1 MKKNKILKIV
11 SSIVFLTAVVV
22 LANTYSKRNEENIYL
37 NNGIDKTGRVEN
49 SVDEKE
55 EEAIENEEI
64 KYIDI
69 VSLGNLIIHQS
80 QINGAKN
87 ENGYDFSP
95 SFQYIKEMVSEADI
109 SLGILEGALAGG
121 EPTGYPIFNS
131 PDEVIDSLRDTGI
144 DVVNYANNH
153 IYDYDD
159 EGLQRTIEITK
170 EKGLDVLGIK
180 STEEEK
186 SYLVKEV
193 DGVKIGFAS
202 YVFETETINGYKTI
216 NSNPVSI
223 NSENLINTF
232 NYNDLESF
240 YNRIASEISAM
251 KAEGVEFIIAS
262 MHWGEEYNTY
272 IEATQNEIAKK
283 LNELGVDIILG
294 GHPHVIQP
302 YEIICNESGHSTF
315 VIYSQGNSLSN
326 QSEQEIGVAESEDG
340 IMIKFTLEKK
350 DGNVSLKEYKIIPT
364 WVYKEEKGD
373 GTYYHKIIPVEEALA
388 NPDKYGINS
397 DVYARLENSLNRTKS
412 ILGIQYTVMLLSIF
426 YEKYRKENDC
436 ICKKDMIEFL

>member
-37 NNGIDKTGRVEN
+37 NNGIDETGRVEN

-55 EEAIENEEI
+55 QEAIENEEI

-170 EKGLDVLGIK
+170 EKGLDVLGVK

-302 YEIICNESGHSTF
+302 YEIICNESGDSTF

-412 ILGIQYTVMLLSIF
+412 ILGIQ
-426 YEKYRKENDC
+426 
-436 ICKKDMIEFL
+436 

>member
-37 NNGIDKTGRVEN
+37 NNGIDETGRVEN

-55 EEAIENEEI
+55 QEAIENEEI

-302 YEIICNESGHSTF
+302 YEIICNENGHSTF

-388 NPDKYGINS
+388 NPEEYGINS

-412 ILGIQYTVMLLSIF
+412 ILGIQ
-426 YEKYRKENDC
+426 
-436 ICKKDMIEFL
+436 

>member
-37 NNGIDKTGRVEN
+37 NNGIDETERIEN

-55 EEAIENEEI
+55 QEAIENEEI

-170 EKGLDVLGIK
+170 EKGLDVLGVK

-202 YVFETETINGYKTI
+202 YVFETAAVNGYKTI

-251 KAEGVEFIIAS
+251 KAEGVKFIIAS

-388 NPDKYGINS
+388 NPEEYGINS

-412 ILGIQYTVMLLSIF
+412 ILGIQ
-426 YEKYRKENDC
+426 
-436 ICKKDMIEFL
+436 

>member
-37 NNGIDKTGRVEN
+37 NNGIDKTGRIED

-170 EKGLDVLGIK
+170 EKGLDVLGVK

-202 YVFETETINGYKTI
+202 YVFETAAVNGYKTI

-388 NPDKYGINS
+388 NPEEYGINS

-412 ILGIQYTVMLLSIF
+412 ILGIQ
-426 YEKYRKENDC
+426 
-436 ICKKDMIEFL
+436 

>member
-55 EEAIENEEI
+55 QEAIENEEI

-170 EKGLDVLGIK
+170 EKGLDVLGVK

-388 NPDKYGINS
+388 NPEEYGINS

-412 ILGIQYTVMLLSIF
+412 ILGIQ
-426 YEKYRKENDC
+426 
-436 ICKKDMIEFL
+436 

>member
-55 EEAIENEEI
+55 QEAIENEEI

-121 EPTGYPIFNS
+121 EPTGYPYFNS

-170 EKGLDVLGIK
+170 EKGLDVLGVK

-202 YVFETETINGYKTI
+202 YVFETAAVNGYKTI

-272 IEATQNEIAKK
+272 TEATQNEIAKK

-388 NPDKYGINS
+388 NPEEYGINS

-412 ILGIQYTVMLLSIF
+412 ILGIQ
-426 YEKYRKENDC
+426 
-436 ICKKDMIEFL
+436 

>member
-37 NNGIDKTGRVEN
+37 NNGIDETGRIED

-170 EKGLDVLGIK
+170 EKGLDVLGVK

-202 YVFETETINGYKTI
+202 YVFETAAVNGYKTI

-302 YEIICNESGHSTF
+302 YEIICNESGDSTF

-388 NPDKYGINS
+388 NPEEYGINS

-412 ILGIQYTVMLLSIF
+412 ILGIQ
-426 YEKYRKENDC
+426 
-436 ICKKDMIEFL
+436 

>member
-37 NNGIDKTGRVEN
+37 NNGIDETGRVEN

-95 SFQYIKEMVSEADI
+95 SFQYIKDMVSEADI

-170 EKGLDVLGIK
+170 EKGLDVLGVK

-202 YVFETETINGYKTI
+202 YVFETAAVNGYKTI

-388 NPDKYGINS
+388 NPEEYGINS

-412 ILGIQYTVMLLSIF
+412 ILGIQ
-426 YEKYRKENDC
+426 
-436 ICKKDMIEFL
+436 

>member
-37 NNGIDKTGRVEN
+37 NNGIDETERIEN

-55 EEAIENEEI
+55 QEAIENEEI

-95 SFQYIKEMVSEADI
+95 SFQYIKDMVSDADI
-109 SLGILEGALAGG
+109 SLGILEGTLAGG
-121 EPTGYPIFNS
+121 EPTGYPYFNS

-170 EKGLDVLGIK
+170 EKGLDVLGVK

-202 YVFETETINGYKTI
+202 YVFETAAVNGYKTI

-251 KAEGVEFIIAS
+251 KAEGVKFIIAS

-388 NPDKYGINS
+388 NPEEYGINS

-412 ILGIQYTVMLLSIF
+412 ILGIQ
-426 YEKYRKENDC
+426 
-436 ICKKDMIEFL
+436 

>member
-55 EEAIENEEI
+55 QEAIENEEI

-144 DVVNYANNH
+144 DVANYANNH

-302 YEIICNESGHSTF
+302 YEIICNENGHSTF

-388 NPDKYGINS
+388 NPEEYGINS

-412 ILGIQYTVMLLSIF
+412 ILGIQ
-426 YEKYRKENDC
+426 
-436 ICKKDMIEFL
+436 

>member
-37 NNGIDKTGRVEN
+37 NNGIDETGRVEN

-55 EEAIENEEI
+55 QEAIENEEI

-350 DGNVSLKEYKIIPT
+350 DGNVSLKEYMIIPT

-388 NPDKYGINS
+388 NPEEYGINS

-412 ILGIQYTVMLLSIF
+412 ILGIQ
-426 YEKYRKENDC
+426 
-436 ICKKDMIEFL
+436 

>member
-37 NNGIDKTGRVEN
+37 NNGIDETGRVEN

-412 ILGIQYTVMLLSIF
+412 ILGIQ
-426 YEKYRKENDC
+426 
-436 ICKKDMIEFL
+436 

>member
-37 NNGIDKTGRVEN
+37 NNGINKTGRVEN

-55 EEAIENEEI
+55 QEAIENEEI

-170 EKGLDVLGIK
+170 EKGLDVLGVK

-202 YVFETETINGYKTI
+202 YVFETAAVNGYKTI

-388 NPDKYGINS
+388 NPEEYGINS

-412 ILGIQYTVMLLSIF
+412 ILGIQ
-426 YEKYRKENDC
+426 
-436 ICKKDMIEFL
+436 

>member
-1 MKKNKILKIV
+1 M
-11 SSIVFLTAVVV
+11 
-22 LANTYSKRNEENIYL
+22 
-37 NNGIDKTGRVEN
+37 
-49 SVDEKE
+49 DEKE

-170 EKGLDVLGIK
+170 EKGLDVLGVK

-202 YVFETETINGYKTI
+202 YVFETAAVNGYKTI

-240 YNRIASEISAM
+240 YKKIENEISAM
-251 KAEGVEFIIAS
+251 KSEGVEFIITS

-388 NPDKYGINS
+388 NPEEYGINS

-412 ILGIQYTVMLLSIF
+412 ILGIQ
-426 YEKYRKENDC
+426 
-436 ICKKDMIEFL
+436 

>member
-37 NNGIDKTGRVEN
+37 NNGIDETGRVEN

-55 EEAIENEEI
+55 QEAIENEEI

-170 EKGLDVLGIK
+170 EKGLDVLGVK

-202 YVFETETINGYKTI
+202 YVFETAAVNGYKTI

-223 NSENLINTF
+223 NRENLINTF

-251 KAEGVEFIIAS
+251 KAEGVKFIIAS

-388 NPDKYGINS
+388 NPEEYGINS

-412 ILGIQYTVMLLSIF
+412 ILGIQ
-426 YEKYRKENDC
+426 
-436 ICKKDMIEFL
+436 

>member
-37 NNGIDKTGRVEN
+37 NNGIDETGRIED

-170 EKGLDVLGIK
+170 EKGLDVLGVK

-202 YVFETETINGYKTI
+202 YVFETAAVNGYKTI

-388 NPDKYGINS
+388 NPEEYGINS

-412 ILGIQYTVMLLSIF
+412 ILGIQ
-426 YEKYRKENDC
+426 
-436 ICKKDMIEFL
+436 

>member
-37 NNGIDKTGRVEN
+37 NNGIDETGRVEN
-49 SVDEKE
+49 SVNEKE
-55 EEAIENEEI
+55 QEAIENEEI

-170 EKGLDVLGIK
+170 EKGLDVLGVK

-388 NPDKYGINS
+388 NPEEYGINS

-412 ILGIQYTVMLLSIF
+412 ILGIQ
-426 YEKYRKENDC
+426 
-436 ICKKDMIEFL
+436 

>member
-1 MKKNKILKIV
+1 MKKNKILKII

-22 LANTYSKRNEENIYL
+22 LANIYSKKNEENIYL
-37 NNGIDKTGRVEN
+37 NNGIDGVEAAED
-49 SVDEKE
+49 SVNKNQQEATEKE
-55 EEAIENEEI
+55 EV

-69 VSLGNLIIHQS
+69 ISLGNLIIHQS

-95 SFQYIKEMVSEADI
+95 SFQYIKDMVSDADI
-109 SLGILEGALAGG
+109 SLGILEGTLAGG
-121 EPTGYPIFNS
+121 EPTGYPYFNS
-131 PDEVIDSLRDTGI
+131 PDEVIDSLRGAGVDI
-144 DVVNYANNH
+144 VNYANNH

-159 EGLQRTIEITK
+159 EGLQRTIDITK
-170 EKGLDVLGIK
+170 EKGLDVLGVK

-186 SYLVKEV
+186 NYLVKEV

-202 YVFETETINGYKTI
+202 YVFETKTINGYKTI

-223 NSENLINTF
+223 SSENLINTF

-240 YNRIASEISAM
+240 YNRIESEISAM
-251 KAEGVEFIIAS
+251 KAEGVEFIITS

-272 IEATQNEIAKK
+272 IESTQKEIAQK

-302 YEIICNESGHSTF
+302 YEIICNENGHSTF

-350 DGNVSLKEYKIIPT
+350 DGRVSLKEYNIIPT
-364 WVYKEEKGD
+364 WVYKEEKED
-373 GTYYHKIIPVEEALA
+373 GAYYHKIIPVEEALTS
-388 NPDKYGINS
+388 PEEYGING
-397 DVYARLENSLNRTKS
+397 DVYVRLENSLNRTRS
-412 ILGIQYTVMLLSIF
+412 ILGIQ
-426 YEKYRKENDC
+426 
-436 ICKKDMIEFL
+436 

>member
-1 MKKNKILKIV
+1 MKKNSNMIKILM
-11 SSIVFLTAVVV
+11 SMMFLVAIVV
-22 LANTYSKRNEENIYL
+22 LANTYYKEKENEENIYL
-37 NNGIDKTGRVEN
+37 NNGIDETERIEN

-55 EEAIENEEI
+55 QEAIENEEI

-170 EKGLDVLGIK
+170 EKGLDVLGVK

-193 DGVKIGFAS
+193 DGVKIGFVS
-202 YVFETETINGYKTI
+202 YVFETAAVNGYKTI

-251 KAEGVEFIIAS
+251 KAEGVKFIIAS

-388 NPDKYGINS
+388 NPEEYGINS

-412 ILGIQYTVMLLSIF
+412 ILGIQ
-426 YEKYRKENDC
+426 
-436 ICKKDMIEFL
+436 

>member
-37 NNGIDKTGRVEN
+37 NNGIDETGRVEN

-170 EKGLDVLGIK
+170 EKGLGVLGVK

-202 YVFETETINGYKTI
+202 YVFETAAVNGYKTI

-251 KAEGVEFIIAS
+251 KAEGVKFIIAS

-388 NPDKYGINS
+388 NPEEYGINS

-412 ILGIQYTVMLLSIF
+412 ILGIQ
-426 YEKYRKENDC
+426 
-436 ICKKDMIEFL
+436 

>member
-202 YVFETETINGYKTI
+202 YVFETAAVNGYKTI

-272 IEATQNEIAKK
+272 TEATQNEIAKK

-412 ILGIQYTVMLLSIF
+412 ILGIQ
-426 YEKYRKENDC
+426 
-436 ICKKDMIEFL
+436 

>member
-55 EEAIENEEI
+55 QEAIENEEI

-388 NPDKYGINS
+388 NPEEYGINS
-397 DVYARLENSLNRTKS
+397 DVYARLESSLNRTKS
-412 ILGIQYTVMLLSIF
+412 ILGIQ
-426 YEKYRKENDC
+426 
-436 ICKKDMIEFL
+436 

>member
-1 MKKNKILKIV
+1 MKKNKILNIV

-37 NNGIDKTGRVEN
+37 NNGIDETGRVEN

-170 EKGLDVLGIK
+170 EKGLDVLGVK

-202 YVFETETINGYKTI
+202 YVFETAAVNGYKTI

-251 KAEGVEFIIAS
+251 KAEGVKFIIAS

-373 GTYYHKIIPVEEALA
+373 GTYYHKIIPVEEALV
-388 NPDKYGINS
+388 NPEEYGINS

-412 ILGIQYTVMLLSIF
+412 ILGIQ
-426 YEKYRKENDC
+426 
-436 ICKKDMIEFL
+436 

>member
-37 NNGIDKTGRVEN
+37 NNGIDETGRVEN

-95 SFQYIKEMVSEADI
+95 SFQYIKEMVREADI

-170 EKGLDVLGIK
+170 EKGLDVLGVK

-202 YVFETETINGYKTI
+202 YVFETAAVNGYKTI

-251 KAEGVEFIIAS
+251 KAEGVKFIIAS

-388 NPDKYGINS
+388 NPEEYGINS

-412 ILGIQYTVMLLSIF
+412 ILGIQ
-426 YEKYRKENDC
+426 
-436 ICKKDMIEFL
+436 

>member
-22 LANTYSKRNEENIYL
+22 LANTYSKRNEENLYL

-251 KAEGVEFIIAS
+251 KEEGVEFIIAS

-388 NPDKYGINS
+388 NPEEYGINS

-412 ILGIQYTVMLLSIF
+412 ILGIQ
-426 YEKYRKENDC
+426 
-436 ICKKDMIEFL
+436 

>member
-11 SSIVFLTAVVV
+11 SSIVFLTEVVV

-37 NNGIDKTGRVEN
+37 NNGIDETGRVEN

-55 EEAIENEEI
+55 QEAIENEEI

-388 NPDKYGINS
+388 NPEEYGINS

-412 ILGIQYTVMLLSIF
+412 ILGIQ
-426 YEKYRKENDC
+426 
-436 ICKKDMIEFL
+436 

>member
-37 NNGIDKTGRVEN
+37 NNGIDETGRVEN
-49 SVDEKE
+49 SVNEKE

-170 EKGLDVLGIK
+170 EKGLDVLGVK

-388 NPDKYGINS
+388 NPEGYGINS

-412 ILGIQYTVMLLSIF
+412 ILGIQ
-426 YEKYRKENDC
+426 
-436 ICKKDMIEFL
+436 

>member
-170 EKGLDVLGIK
+170 EKGLDVLGVK

-202 YVFETETINGYKTI
+202 YVFETAAVNGYKTI

-240 YNRIASEISAM
+240 YNRIASELSAM

-272 IEATQNEIAKK
+272 TEATQNEIAKK

-412 ILGIQYTVMLLSIF
+412 ILGIQ
-426 YEKYRKENDC
+426 
-436 ICKKDMIEFL
+436 

>member
-37 NNGIDKTGRVEN
+37 NNGIDETGRVEN

-95 SFQYIKEMVSEADI
+95 SFQYIKDMVSDADI
-109 SLGILEGALAGG
+109 SLGILEGTLAGG
-121 EPTGYPIFNS
+121 EPTGYPYFNS
-131 PDEVIDSLRDTGI
+131 PDEVVDSLRDTGI

-170 EKGLDVLGIK
+170 EKGLDVLGVK

-202 YVFETETINGYKTI
+202 YVFETAAVNGYKTI

-232 NYNDLESF
+232 NYNNLESF
-240 YNRIASEISAM
+240 YNRIESEISEM

-302 YEIICNESGHSTF
+302 YEIMCNESGHSTF

-388 NPDKYGINS
+388 NPEEYGINS

-412 ILGIQYTVMLLSIF
+412 ILGIQ
-426 YEKYRKENDC
+426 
-436 ICKKDMIEFL
+436 

>member
-55 EEAIENEEI
+55 QEAIENEEI

-388 NPDKYGINS
+388 NPEEYGINS

-412 ILGIQYTVMLLSIF
+412 ILGIQ
-426 YEKYRKENDC
+426 
-436 ICKKDMIEFL
+436 

>member
-170 EKGLDVLGIK
+170 EQGLDVLGVK

-283 LNELGVDIILG
+283 LNGLGVDIILG

-388 NPDKYGINS
+388 NPEEYGINS

-412 ILGIQYTVMLLSIF
+412 ILGIQ
-426 YEKYRKENDC
+426 
-436 ICKKDMIEFL
+436 

>member
-37 NNGIDKTGRVEN
+37 NNGIDETGRVEN
-49 SVDEKE
+49 SVNEKE

-170 EKGLDVLGIK
+170 EKGLDVLGVK

-202 YVFETETINGYKTI
+202 YVFETAAVNGYKTI

-251 KAEGVEFIIAS
+251 KAEGVKFIIAS

-388 NPDKYGINS
+388 NPEEYGINS

-412 ILGIQYTVMLLSIF
+412 ILGIQ
-426 YEKYRKENDC
+426 
-436 ICKKDMIEFL
+436 